1 MHAFLD
7 KYSVTMTSLLM
18 KNHLWFNHSIESP
31 SYKEILDSMHLQ
43 LPNITKEGIY
53 EVPAACCT
61 GFLDPAFEVIQWI
74 GRDAPTL
81 IYHHGNNEQPFS
93 YHLWSKNTFRSIVLK
108 NKEHFKTN
116 IINMKAPFHTNKMSQ
131 YLEKIGHLKNFTA
144 MLCGS
149 AALME
154 ALIQHLKTN
163 GSSSVTLSGLSLGGW
178 VVNLHKCFFD
188 TADAYVPMLS
198 GAALDQLFTSSYYKK
213 LTSKQAKEHP
223 DVLKQVLNFEKEYSA
238 CNLKNVFPLLAR
250 FDQFIVYETQ
260 SPCYGKTPVKILKK
274 GHITSALSSDLLH
287 DHLLGHLPSL
297 DTRRSSH

>member
-31 SYKEILDSMHLQ
+31 SYKEILDSIDLQ
-43 LPNITKEGIY
+43 LPKISKEGIY
-53 EVPAACCT
+53 EVPATCSV
-61 GFLDPAFEVIQWI
+61 GFIDPAFEVIQWI
-74 GRDAPTL
+74 GSDVPTL

-93 YHLWSKNTFRSIVLK
+93 YKPWSKNTFRSIVLK

-116 IINMKAPFHTNKMSQ
+116 IINIRAPFHNNGMGF
-131 YLEKIGHLKNFTA
+131 YLEKVGDLATFTA

-149 AALME
+149 TALLE
-154 ALIQHLKTN
+154 ALVQYLESKGNAPIM
-163 GSSSVTLSGLSLGGW
+163 LSGLSLGGW

-188 TADAYVPMLS
+188 TADVYVPMLS

-223 DVLKQVLNFEKEYSA
+223 DVLMQVLNFEKEYSA
-238 CNLKNVFPLLAR
+238 CNLKNVYPLLAR

-260 SPCYGKTPVKILKK
+260 SLCYGKTPVKILKK
-274 GHITSALSSDLLH
+274 GHITAALSSDLLH
-287 DHLLGHLPSL
+287 DHLVEHLPSL
-297 DTRRSSH
+297 DTQRSSH